1 MDKIDSQSYQDVS
14 SADFQNEYVETMV
27 TTHQSLSENVSTSAA
42 MAFMGM
48 LSGCMDKEMACWCK
62 HLYVGSIS
70 RCTHSMLTCLHGII
84 TAAGV
89 YFIFQA
95 VYGGFWGRRSTTRF
109 TTLPGMSR
117 CGCETPEHAHARED
131 VRWNTPM
138 TTLICNEQPLEGDG
152 RHIFKSEQLDP
163 DRELTLNAHT
173 CRRGCPRD
181 DDFFQQQR
189 TYSLVDASPDMDDDS
204 AMWDRWRR
212 TANGRLLRKR
222 LDFEVHDAHAAAPF
236 ES

>member
-1 MDKIDSQSYQDVS
+1 MIKLG
-14 SADFQNEYVETMV
+14 
-27 TTHQSLSENVSTSAA
+27 LSNLSILPLWRMGESFVIGLSGRVWWFLGKTFHNKVHNSTRNVS
-42 MAFMGM
+42 MWVR
-48 LSGCMDKEMACWCK
+48 DPK
-62 HLYVGSIS
+62 
-70 RCTHSMLTCLHGII
+70 
-84 TAAGV
+84 
-89 YFIFQA
+89 
-95 VYGGFWGRRSTTRF
+95 
-109 TTLPGMSR
+109 
-117 CGCETPEHAHARED
+117 HAHARED

-204 AMWDRWRR
+204 AMW
-212 TANGRLLRKR
+212 
-222 LDFEVHDAHAAAPF
+222 
-236 ES
+236 